1 MRMFRIK
8 IDVKT
13 LKNKMEQSRC
23 NLGEFGELAKG
34 ALIYDKIYKKSQ
46 YFSKG
51 ENKNESKQKE
61 GK

>member
-23 NLGEFGELAKG
+23 NLGEFGELAKS

-46 YFSKG
+46 YFSKW
-51 ENKNESKQKE
+51 
-61 GK
+61 